1 MVGKTEMQNDKYS
14 VLVRP
19 LSAEDG
25 GGWLA
30 SVPDLP
36 GCMSDGETMQEAIE
50 NVTDAIQSWKEAAQ
64 ELGRAVPAPGA
75 SRGEWRQRVPRT
87 VHYQLTELARREGVS
102 LNTLV
107 ATVLAEYIGR
117 AEVGASVTRAIE
129 PFRSERGGKP
139 ELAPAD

>member
-1 MVGKTEMQNDKYS
+1 MVGKTEMQNDKYA
-14 VLVRP
+14 VLLRP

-36 GCMSDGETMQEAIE
+36 GCMSDGETMQEAID
-50 NVTDAIQSWKEAAQ
+50 NVTEAMQSWREAAQ
-64 ELGRAVPAPGA
+64 ELGRAVPAPGS
-75 SRGEWRQRVPRT
+75 SRGEWRQRVPKT
-87 VHYQLTELARREGVS
+87 VHYHLTELARCEGVS

-117 AEVGASVTRAIE
+117 AEASTTVARVSE
-129 PFRSERGGKP
+129 PVRPIRGVKP
-139 ELAPAD
+139 ELVPAE

>member
-1 MVGKTEMQNDKYS
+1 MQNDRYA

-64 ELGRAVPAPGA
+64 ELGRAVPAPGS

-87 VHYQLTELARREGVS
+87 VHYHLTELARREGVS

-117 AEVGASVTRAIE
+117 AEAGLSAAGAVE
-129 PFRSERGGKP
+129 PLRSERGAKPDLIRADRGK
-139 ELAPAD
+139 LR